1 MHEILGLGI
10 WIRSFLLGR
19 ASSATEI
26 LALRQQLAV
35 LKRQS
40 KRPQLHDRD
49 RLFWILLKRF
59 WPRWRDALLIVQPE
73 TVVRWHRAG
82 FRHYWRWK
90 SRPKGGRKP
99 IGQELGML
107 IRRLC
112 RENPIW
118 GAPRIQS
125 ELTSLGYSVS
135 EATVAKYMPARPR
148 RPSATWNMFLRNHL
162 HETVAIDFFTVPT
175 ATFRLLYCFVVLHH
189 DRRRILHFNVTAHPH
204 AMWISQQLVE
214 AFPFDEAPRF
224 LIRDRDGKYGEALLR
239 RITSMGI
246 EDTPTSPGS
255 PWQNPYCERFVG
267 SVRRECL
274 NHVIVLSEQHLKRI
288 VQNYLDYYHDCRT
301 HLSLD
306 RNSPNPRPV
315 APRDAG
321 EVYAIP
327 RVGGLHHEYRR
338 AA

>member
-1 MHEILGLGI
+1 MDVVLGAVVWL
-10 WIRSFLLGR
+10 RVFLFAR
-19 ASSATEI
+19 ASVATEI

-35 LKRQS
+35 LQRQS
-40 KRPQLHDRD
+40 KRPQHRDRD

-59 WPRWRDALLIVQPE
+59 WPDWRKALLVVQPQ
-73 TVVRWHRAG
+73 TVVRWHRRG
-82 FRHYWRWK
+82 FRYYWRWK
-90 SRPKGGRKP
+90 SRPKGGRRRIDP
-99 IGQELGML
+99 ELRSL

-118 GAPRIQS
+118 GAPRIHS
-125 ELTSLGYSVS
+125 ELTLLGYTVS
-135 EATVAKYMPARPR
+135 EATVAKYMPSRPPH
-148 RPSATWNMFLRNHL
+148 PSATWSTFLKNHL

-189 DRRRILHFNVTAHPH
+189 DRRRVLHFNVTAHPSS
-204 AMWISQQLVE
+204 MWISQQLLE

-224 LIRDRDGKYGEALLR
+224 LIRDGDGKYGDAVLR

-255 PWQNPYCERFVG
+255 PWQNPYVERIIG
-267 SVRRECL
+267 SIRRECL
-274 NHVIVLSEQHLKRI
+274 NHVIVLSESHLKRI
-288 VQNYLDYYHDCRT
+288 VQNYLHYYHDCRP

-306 RNSPNPRPV
+306 RNSPNPRPI
-315 APRDAG
+315 APREAG
-321 EVYAIP
+321 EIFAIP
-327 RVGGLHHEYRR
+327 KVGGLHHEYRR

>member
-1 MHEILGLGI
+1 MNQISGLGI
-10 WIRSFLLGR
+10 RIRSFLLGR
-19 ASSATEI
+19 ASAATEI

-59 WPRWRDALLIVQPE
+59 GPRWRDALLIVQPE

-99 IGQELGML
+99 IGQEPRML

-125 ELTSLGYSVS
+125 ELTLLGYSVS
-135 EATVAKYMPARPR
+135 EATVAKYMPARSPQ
-148 RPSATWNMFLRNHL
+148 PSATWNTFLRNHL
-162 HETVAIDFFTVPT
+162 HETVAMDFFTVPT

-204 AMWISQQLVE
+204 AKWISQQLVE

-224 LIRDRDGKYGEALLR
+224 LIRDGDGKYGEAVLR
-239 RITSMGI
+239 RITSAGI
-246 EDTPTSPGS
+246 EDTQSSLGVLRQSPS
-255 PWQNPYCERFVG
+255 IE
-267 SVRRECL
+267 SVIGT
-274 NHVIVLSEQHLKRI
+274 V
-288 VQNYLDYYHDCRT
+288 
-301 HLSLD
+301 
-306 RNSPNPRPV
+306 
-315 APRDAG
+315 
-321 EVYAIP
+321 
-327 RVGGLHHEYRR
+327 
-338 AA
+338 